1 MEVWLW
7 IWKSACTIHVRN
19 CAASRKESSAELGGE
34 EQAQLE
40 RSHAVLELLKMCF
53 GGSAC
58 GRGDGGGRGR
68 GKEGCKRKRR
78 RQSERI
84 SRRGLLS
91 VGTCKKKLSGCC
103 SIVILLCKDT
113 SKIICIH
120 TYVEHVHTDTY
131 HMISY
136 KS

>member
-1 MEVWLW
+1 MEEV
-7 IWKSACTIHVRN
+7 T
-19 CAASRKESSAELGGE
+19 E
-34 EQAQLE
+34 EE
-40 RSHAVLELLKMCF
+40 EDEGKKDVK
-53 GGSAC
+53 GN
-58 GRGDGGGRGR
+58 GDGKASG
-68 GKEGCKRKRR
+68 
-78 RQSERI
+78 

-120 TYVEHVHTDTY
+120 TDTY